1 MIPLSVFNE
10 ELPAISAKL
19 GIAESTLSSA
29 LHTAGPVAAPHP
41 TGAHLPGYILSAGF
55 TAVKEAYFANLDT
68 GVLEKLRAGQALVPV
83 SVTYET
89 ADATGAATVSA
100 ADRARL
106 QAEGQEIVDDI
117 FGS

>member
-19 GIAESTLSSA
+19 GIGESTLSSA
-29 LHTAGPVAAPHP
+29 LHTAGPVAASRP
-41 TGAHLPGYILSAGF
+41 TGAHLPGYILFGGF
-55 TAVKEAYFANLDT
+55 KAMKEAYFAILET
-68 GVLEKLRAGQALVPV
+68 GVLEKVRAGQALVPV

-89 ADATGAATVSA
+89 ADTTGAATVSA

-106 QAEGQEIVDDI
+106 QAEGKEIVDDI
-117 FGS
+117 FGD